1 MSVSQLLPL
10 NACLLV
16 SVPVFCA
23 AVLYPEPSE
32 GIGKTFSSVIP
43 LRVDISSLPEEVLDE
58 QRVLAYVSE
67 GSE

>member
-1 MSVSQLLPL
+1 M
-10 NACLLV
+10 